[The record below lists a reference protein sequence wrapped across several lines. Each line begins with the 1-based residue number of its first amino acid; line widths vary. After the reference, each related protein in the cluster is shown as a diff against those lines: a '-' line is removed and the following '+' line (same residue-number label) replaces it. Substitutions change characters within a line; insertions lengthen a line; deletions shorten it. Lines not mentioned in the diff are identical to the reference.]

1 MMVLVQKI
9 AAQAGTK
16 VMIGQMRR
24 QLPGHILALRRQP
37 AREPVARVMRPDHQI
52 LDDDVPIAFEARA
65 LRNPSLRL
73 NDLFIVNHQISR
85 LAALVGAGAALIL
98 FRATIGR
105 LRGLRPLIHLAGLEL
120 RALLAAFG
128 QNELLYP
135 YGLLDAATQ
144 RFDMGFQWLPRSRQ
158 IRAGRRYDARI

>member
-52 LDDDVPIAFEARA
+52 LDDDGPIAFEARA

-98 FRATIGR
+98 FRAPVG
-105 LRGLRPLIHLAGLEL
+105 GLGAPRPSFLLGVVRPRPLFAPLEYANLVFEQRDLLLLLLHL
-120 RALLAAFG
+120 
-128 QNELLYP
+128 
-135 YGLLDAATQ
+135 
-144 RFDMGFQWLPRSRQ
+144 RSQ
-158 IRAGRRYDARI
+158 P